1 MESIVRLNSLNEA
14 NHYLYFMD
22 IKTVYPLIVPANY
35 HVKDV
40 WGFPH
45 QAFNNT
51 NYILTWVSVLGSEPM
66 YMTQDTYNKL
76 RAQHPNWQRQALE
89 NLRHATGDNENF
101 FTHFKKTSDNS
112 KILFLAFENADG
124 IGSSRILLKTELS
137 KIFPNGY
144 YVALPDRNFGLAI
157 AKDITE
163 KELKQTKT
171 LVKKM
176 YKVATSPMSPGLHAS
191 IDFDL
196 PPEWLAPID
205 DNYSQLLIN
214 EAINLS

>member
-1 MESIVRLNSLNEA
+1 
-14 NHYLYFMD
+14 MD
-22 IKTVYPLIVPANY
+22 VKTVCPLIVPANY

-51 NYILTWVSVLGSEPM
+51 NYILTWVSIIGSEPM
-66 YMTQDTYNKL
+66 LYMTQDIYNRL
-76 RAQHPNWQRQALE
+76 SARHPSWQRQAIE
-89 NLRHATGDNENF
+89 NLRHLARDNEIF
-101 FTHFKKTSDNS
+101 FSHFKKTSDNS
-112 KILFLAFENADG
+112 KVLFLAFENGDG

-137 KIFPNGY
+137 EIFPNGY

-157 AKDITE
+157 AKDIGE
-163 KELKQTKT
+163 KDLKQTKT

-176 YKVATSPMSPGLHAS
+176 YKVATSPMSSGLHAP

-205 DNYSQLLIN
+205 TNYSQLLIN

>member
-1 MESIVRLNSLNEA
+1 
-14 NHYLYFMD
+14 MD
-22 IKTVYPLIVPANY
+22 IKTVYPLIVPAKN

-40 WGFPH
+40 WAFPH

-51 NYILTWVSVLGSEPM
+51 SYILTWVSVLGSEPM

-124 IGSSRILLKTELS
+124 IGSSRILAE
-137 KIFPNGY
+137 N
-144 YVALPDRNFGLAI
+144 
-157 AKDITE
+157 
-163 KELKQTKT
+163 
-171 LVKKM
+171 
-176 YKVATSPMSPGLHAS
+176 
-191 IDFDL
+191 
-196 PPEWLAPID
+196 
-205 DNYSQLLIN
+205 
-214 EAINLS
+214 